1 MDYKEVGR
9 EKLRRGV
16 VLFPRI
22 SISFQPSLD
31 CGLANIEIGV
41 ELIFVN
47 RPN

>member
-22 SISFQPSLD
+22 SISFQPSLVD
-31 CGLANIEIGV
+31 ANFEIGV

>member
-22 SISFQPSLD
+22 SISFQPSVD
-31 CGLANIEIGV
+31 ANFEIGV